1 MYATNFV
8 ALPVQ
13 QVNVMQGMQPVL
25 LQCADD
31 GGQDGYWQQDGW
43 ASPQFMGC
51 PIVWPAEASPM
62 QAASPFAACAEAVG
76 TMVAGVSATNHHS
89 QEDAT
94 TPIGDAETA
103 KRGRPR
109 RRGRRSRR
117 SQGGGA
123 ASTSPMEGSPQQGD
137 MAATMP
143 WDVFSQAPPT
153 TMMSPVA
160 PHLNQTVLV
169 GSPAGIMSGP
179 AGIMGSP
186 AAGLSPL
193 GDSPVEPPQVGVWMK
208 RLACVSEEEIDDE
221 AEQPAS
227 TRDNSVQSSDTADS
241 PQGPEVQLGS
251 LEDLLEN
258 QDKCSE
264 IVTRLEA
271 SGRAEKKR
279 IIEWLLPVAMQLA
292 LSRCGCRVVQ
302 KALEAQG
309 SAGRN
314 LLVAE
319 LEPNTVELYES
330 LHGNHVLTKM
340 IEMMPSAALR
350 PIVDRL
356 WEKGATSVARHRFGC
371 RVFERLIEHC
381 NETEIGALLDQIVA
395 DSEALCRHQYGN
407 FVVQHLLEHG
417 SALRRNAILARLL
430 PDIPALAMHR
440 TASHVVQRALDYS
453 DEEGQAAIVN
463 QLLWAANPGSLIEVA
478 GSRYG
483 SFVAEQLNTLKMPNN
498 QGLSDEV
505 ARRFADNIAELGK
518 SNFGNRVVECF
529 GLEVPPTP
537 GVEN

>member
-1 MYATNFV
+1 MYATNFM
-8 ALPVQ
+8 AMPVQ
-13 QVNVMQGMQPVL
+13 HLNAVQGMQPVL
-25 LQCADD
+25 VQCAND
-31 GGQDGYWQQDGW
+31 G
-43 ASPQFMGC
+43 SPFVGC
-51 PIVWPAEASPM
+51 PIMWSADATQM
-62 QAASPFAACAEAVG
+62 QASGAFVG
-76 TMVAGVSATNHHS
+76 QVEVFYS
-89 QEDAT
+89 QEDLT
-94 TPIGDAETA
+94 ILSGEAEKT
-103 KRGRPR
+103 RRSRRR
-109 RRGRRSRR
+109 RRGRRCAGNGMASPAE
-117 SQGGGA
+117 GGQEQ
-123 ASTSPMEGSPQQGD
+123 PGD
-137 MAATMP
+137 MVAAAQ
-143 WDVFSQAPPT
+143 WDGSCHPPPT
-153 TMMSPVA
+153 KSYADAV
-160 PHLNQTVLV
+160 VE
-169 GSPAGIMSGP
+169 
-179 AGIMGSP
+179 
-186 AAGLSPL
+186 GLSSVPTDNL
-193 GDSPVEPPQVGVWMK
+193 DDTKTQEP
-208 RLACVSEEEIDDE
+208 S
-221 AEQPAS
+221 S
-227 TRDNSVQSSDTADS
+227 TRESSVHSNDESNT
-241 PQGPEVQLGS
+241 PQRPKEGS
-251 LEDLLEN
+251 LEELVEH
-258 QDKCSE
+258 QEKCSE
-264 IVTRLEA
+264 LVAKLEA
-271 SGRAEKKR
+271 ADSAEKKR